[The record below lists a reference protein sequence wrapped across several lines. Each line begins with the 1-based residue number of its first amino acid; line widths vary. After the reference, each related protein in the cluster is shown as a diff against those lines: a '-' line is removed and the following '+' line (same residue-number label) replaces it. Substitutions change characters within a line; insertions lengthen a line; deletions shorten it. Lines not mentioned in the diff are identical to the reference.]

1 MKRHKLLSWVL
12 SLVMALTVFS
22 IPAWSAYA
30 GEADQFC
37 LATITYDEDNDQDVY
52 EQLQNEVNFADIIEQ
67 DDRHLSKE
75 ITISKQGEDG
85 WQKFLEADQI
95 VWRNS
100 DPTVAGIMYSSYTT
114 DDEPAICYEEELV
127 LDAMDNTLDD
137 IEYPDPSIF
146 IVPKKAGEITLTA
159 TLKYTDDDSNTSVTK
174 ALSLK
179 VNITDNDLVKYCLAG
194 ATYNEA
200 TERDTFTPYG
210 AEIDFGNMIKE
221 SGSRYA
227 SMCVC
232 SNESGEWDTI
242 WIGRIEWTNDD
253 PSVAAIAYYDSEN
266 DKDVIC
272 SEKTLCLKEKSDEDG
287 AENYFSLYPKKEGQV
302 NLSASIYDE
311 AETTEPIATI
321 LLKVTVSDD
330 DTVHYRLA
338 GVTFKEGEDD
348 LYTPYEAEMNY
359 SDMIKD
365 QDNAF
370 RNMAICSD
378 EDGSWEGFW
387 TKKLV
392 WHNNSTSVA
401 AIKYWNPKTHQE
413 VVSSN
418 ATLTFT
424 APGEDQPVDNWF
436 CVVPKTTGEV
446 NLSVDV
452 YDKEK
457 GEEIVATIPIKITIE
472 DQDIGAI
479 KKAAYEGYLK
489 WYDYNTDYADYNWKE
504 LCGSLP
510 SIKEYNSEQD
520 TEIMKVT
527 EAEVKGI
534 AVEATIGGKK
544 YTTKP
549 KKSSEGDW
557 YEYSVKFA
565 QAAFASSVTVKYTM
579 ADAVKT
585 EKICVSKAVT
595 PKITVTN
602 YTYNGKTRYPSF
614 TVKVGS
620 TKLTN
625 GKDYKYDKNGL
636 KNVGAK
642 KFDVWNIPT
651 AKYRFYETK
660 SFKIN
665 PKGTSLK
672 TLKKEKKAFTATWTK
687 QAAKMSTSRITGYQI
702 MCATNKAFTKGKKTV
717 TVKGYA
723 TTSKKIKKLKKK
735 KTYYVKIRTYKKVGK
750 ITYYSPWSKV
760 KTVKT
765 K

>member
-1 MKRHKLLSWVL
+1 MHTAEV
-12 SLVMALTVFS
+12 
-22 IPAWSAYA
+22 
-30 GEADQFC
+30 DNFC
-37 LATITYDEDNDQDVY
+37 LAVDPDDEDPYQ
-52 EQLQNEVNFADIIEQ
+52 EIIIPLGNEVNFSTIANPNSKRDSEIIA
-67 DDRHLSKE
+67 
-75 ITISKQGEDG
+75 ISVNEGDG
-85 WQKFLEADQI
+85 WNRFNDADQI
-95 VWRNS
+95 IWKNS
-100 DPTVAGIMYSSYTT
+100 DPTVAGIEITSYENNYDPVVFYGEEITLNAVQEDEYSII
-114 DDEPAICYEEELV
+114 P
-127 LDAMDNTLDD
+127 
-137 IEYPDPSIF
+137 PDSSIR

-159 TLKYTDDDSNTSVTK
+159 TLKYTDDYNNTSVTK
-174 ALSLK
+174 DFSLK
-179 VNITDNDLVKYCLAG
+179 VTITDDDMVKYCVAG
-194 ATYNEA
+194 WEYDEA
-200 TERDTFTPYG
+200 TDTDTATPYT
-210 AEIDFGNMIKE
+210 AEMNFADMIKDAD
-221 SGSRYA
+221 SKNANMG
-227 SMCVC
+227 VC
-232 SNESGEWDTI
+232 WNESGDWEEFPA
-242 WIGRIEWTNDD
+242 GKIEWTNDN
-253 PSVAAIAYYDSEN
+253 PSAAAIKYYDPDN
-266 DKDVIC
+266 DKDIIC
-272 SEKTLCLKEKSDEDG
+272 SEGTLTLVAKSEEES
-287 AENYFSLYPKKEGQV
+287 AENRFSLIPKKAGTV
-302 NLSASIYDE
+302 NLSVSVYDRI
-311 AETTEPIATI
+311 AATEPVATI
-321 LLKVTVSDD
+321 PLKVTISDD
-330 DTVHYRLA
+330 DPIHYRLA
-338 GVTFKEGEDD
+338 GVTYRENEGDI
-348 LYTPYEAEMNY
+348 YTPYETEMNY
-359 SDMIKD
+359 GNMIKEK
-365 QDNAF
+365 DNAF

-401 AIKYWNPKTHQE
+401 AIKYWDPRTHKD
-413 VVSSN
+413 VISSN

-472 DQDIGAI
+472 DKDIGAI
-479 KKAAYEGYLK
+479 KKAAYEEYLK

-504 LCGSLP
+504 LCGSFP

-544 YTTKP
+544 YTANP

-579 ADAVKT
+579 GDAVKT

-602 YTYNGKTRYPSF
+602 YTYSGKTRYPSF

-620 TKLTN
+620 TKLTK
-625 GKDYKYDKNGL
+625 GKDFQYDKLGL
-636 KNVGAK
+636 KNVGGK
-642 KFDVWNIPT
+642 KFCVWSIPT

-672 TLKKEKKAFTATWTK
+672 TLKKAKKAFTATWTK

-702 MCATNKAFTKGKKTV
+702 MYATNKAFTKGKKTV

-750 ITYYSPWSKV
+750 ITYYSAWSKV